1 MSILS
6 LLHPRRPLPAADKPS
21 RFLVTLALVVSCAM
35 PLVATAATPRT
46 LEDVEQQILDTNERL
61 KALDDEIAS
70 SRELKQKLQ
79 QALEAARSNVGE
91 RETRLQQLDGDIA
104 RFDKKLDSLSAMIAD
119 AQQVMDS
126 RKQALAKA
134 LRNAQTIGKQTTL
147 KVVLQHDDPALADR
161 LSVYTEHVLAAQN
174 RTIAE
179 QVSQLNR
186 LHTAREAA
194 LKDRNWLNYIKK
206 KAALQKEGYTNDA
219 NSRQHSLGEVEAE
232 LNQKTR
238 TVAQLKA
245 DQSRLQ
251 SLMDELKTANSSQSG
266 YFAAGK
272 GSYPAPVKG
281 ELYARFNDIKSVGKL
296 RWSGL
301 FIKASQGKPV
311 RAVADGEV
319 VYSDFL
325 RGFGMLVVIDHGDG
339 YSSLYGGNREVSV
352 TRGQWVES
360 GATIATVGDSGGQNF
375 SGVYFEIRHDAKAE
389 DPEKWLSADFQ
400 VAKRP

>member
-1 MSILS
+1 MLGGS
-6 LLHPRRPLPAADKPS
+6 LTGIAAAD
-21 RFLVTLALVVSCAM
+21 
-35 PLVATAATPRT
+35 TPKS
-46 LEDVEQQILDTNERL
+46 LEDVEKQILDTSERL

-79 QALEAARSNVGE
+79 SALETARSNVGE
-91 RETRLQQLDGDIA
+91 REDRLKQLDGDIA
-104 RFDKKLDSLSAMIAD
+104 RFDKKLDSLSAMVAD
-119 AQQVMDS
+119 AQSVMEA
-126 RKQALAKA
+126 RRQALAKA

-161 LSVYTEHVLAAQN
+161 LSVYTEHVLRAQN

-186 LHTAREAA
+186 LQAAHETA

-206 KAALQKEGYTNDA
+206 KAAQQKEGYASDA
-219 NSRQHSLGEVEAE
+219 SSRQESLGQVEAE
-232 LNQKTR
+232 LSQKTR

-251 SLMDELKTANSSQSG
+251 SLMDELRTVDSSRSG

-272 GSYPAPVKG
+272 GDYPAPVDG
-281 ELYARFNDIKSVGKL
+281 ELYARFDDIKSVGKL

-301 FIKASQGKPV
+301 FIKASLGQPV
-311 RAVADGEV
+311 SSVADGEV
-319 VYSDFL
+319 VYSDYL

-352 TRGQWVES
+352 TPGQWVES

-375 SGVYFEIRHDAKAE
+375 SGVYFEIRHNATAE
-389 DPEKWLSADFQ
+389 DPEKWLSTDFQ

>member
-1 MSILS
+1 MPIHSILRTCRRFPVAVK
-6 LLHPRRPLPAADKPS
+6 PRNLA
-21 RFLVTLALVVSCAM
+21 TLALIAGCMLAGF
-35 PLVATAATPRT
+35 ATADTPRS
-46 LEDVEQQILDTNERL
+46 LEDVEQQIQDTSEKL
-61 KALDDEIAS
+61 KALDNEIAS
-70 SRELKQKLQ
+70 SRKLKQKLQ
-79 QALEAARSNVGE
+79 QALETARSHVGE
-91 RETRLQQLDGDIA
+91 REARLQQLDGDIA
-104 RFDKKLDSLSAMIAD
+104 QFDKQLDKLSAMIAD
-119 AQQVMDS
+119 AQQVMES
-126 RKQALAKA
+126 RRQALARA

-161 LSVYTEHVLAAQN
+161 ISVYTEHVLATQN
-174 RTIAE
+174 RAIAE

-186 LHTAREAA
+186 MQAARESA

-206 KAALQKEGYTNDA
+206 KASLQKEGYVSDA
-219 NSRQHSLGEVEAE
+219 SSRQQSLGEVEAE
-232 LNQKTR
+232 LSQKTR

-251 SLMDELKTANSSQSG
+251 SLMDELKTVESSQSG

-272 GSYPAPVKG
+272 GNYPAPVRG

-296 RWSGL
+296 RWSGI
-301 FIKASQGKPV
+301 FIKAELGRPV

-339 YSSLYGGNREVSV
+339 YSSLYGGNREVGV

-375 SGVYFEIRHDAKAE
+375 SGVYFEIRHDATAE
-389 DPEKWLSADFQ
+389 DPEKWLSKDFQ
-400 VAKRP
+400 VAGRP